1 MIGAPALEKD
11 RLREVVMLRSRIL
24 STVLASAVIG
34 VLAVTPSAFVSAQE
48 TPKVSPSL
56 AKPLKAANDAVQAK
70 KYNDALTKLKDVDA
84 MSGKS
89 AYDQH
94 LINELLGFVY
104 VRTQKYPE
112 AIKYLEPGLDDG
124 FLKKSQV
131 PQRVRQ
137 LLTLSYQTK
146 NYDKV
151 LTFGDRAIKGGYADD
166 DIYTWM
172 GQAYFLKGNNKEAAK
187 FVERYVD
194 GQVKAGKKP
203 KEQSLLLIQSACNK
217 ADDSACV
224 QRSFERLVT
233 YYPKTEYWQNL
244 VGSMY
249 KQQSAQTDEMLLQV
263 YRLAAAVDVL
273 KRPEEYTEFAQLAMD
288 KGSPGEAQAILE
300 KGLKDQVFKDTR
312 SLDKNKRLLES
323 AKKQVAANRAALAKT
338 DAEAAADATGAKDV
352 NVGLAYIGYREYDKA
367 IEALQRGI
375 KKPGLKNPAEARL
388 LLGIAELNAG
398 KKDEAKKTFKSV
410 KGDPQIEKL
419 ANLWSLHTEA

>member
-1 MIGAPALEKD
+1 
-11 RLREVVMLRSRIL
+11 MLRSRIL
-24 STVLASAVIG
+24 STVLASAIVG
-34 VLAVTPSAFVSAQE
+34 TLAFAPSAFVSAQDA
-48 TPKVSPSL
+48 PKVTPAL

-70 KYNDALTKLKDVDA
+70 KYNEALTKLKEVDG

-112 AIKYLEPGLDDG
+112 AIKYLEPGLDSG
-124 FLKKSQV
+124 YLKKGQI
-131 PQRVRQ
+131 PQRVEQ

-151 LTFGDRAIKGGYADD
+151 LEFGNRAIKGGYADD
-166 DIYTWM
+166 DIYTWV
-172 GQAYFLKGNNKEAAK
+172 GQAYFLKGNNKGAAK
-187 FVERYVD
+187 FVEDYVN

-203 KEQSLLLIQSACNK
+203 KEQSLLLIQSACSK

-224 QRSFERLVT
+224 QRAFERLVT

-249 KQQSAQTDEMLLQV
+249 KNQSAQTDEMLLQV
-263 YRLAAAVDVL
+263 YRLASAVDVL
-273 KRPEEYTEFAQLAMD
+273 KRPDEFTEYAQLAMD
-288 KGSPGEAQAILE
+288 KGSPGEAQTILE
-300 KGLKDQVFKDTR
+300 KGMKEQVFKDSR

-323 AKKQVAANRAALAKT
+323 AKKQVAANRAALAKS
-338 DAEAAADATGAKDV
+338 DAEAKADASGAKDV
-352 NVGLAYIGYREYDKA
+352 SVGLAYLGYREYDKA

-388 LLGIAELNAG
+388 LLGIAELGAG
-398 KKDEAKKTFKSV
+398 RKAEAQKSFKAV
-410 KGDPQIEKL
+410 KGDPQIERI
-419 ANLWSLHTEA
+419 ANLWSLHAEA